1 MKAKKMIF
9 NLIRSGRISVKKRI
23 IIVFSLSLLLFGCG
37 SNNVEEVVSS
47 NEPIALDESSVSE
60 EDVSIDEVLDVSEND
75 EALVEPEESH
85 EGMYRSEL
93 TNEWI
98 DEELKDQRPMAVMVD
113 NEIYALP
120 HYGLNKN
127 ADVVYEIMNSTAN
140 GRITRLMVLV
150 KDWKNLEQFG
160 SVRSVRPTNFMLA
173 AEYNAVII
181 HDGGPFYI
189 NEYLSKGYV
198 NHLSGGF
205 ARFSN
210 GKATEFTEYV
220 TSEDYYNPTKGKSY
234 DGLIDRMKTANYSE
248 TYNDYYPGEHFT
260 FSEDEYKLSETEKD
274 ASSIKDAKEIDV
286 PFPHN
291 SSRLVYNDENGLYEY
306 YEYGEGHVDPL
317 DDNKIL
323 GFKNVIIYP
332 CPFKQLDQNGY
343 LVYHVVGSGEEGYY
357 ITNGEAIPIT
367 WSKAGETELTVYKNK
382 NTGEEITLNTGKTYI
397 GIVPSDAWG
406 NLSIN

>member
-1 MKAKKMIF
+1 MKKCLFVAMCM
-9 NLIRSGRISVKKRI
+9 
-23 IIVFSLSLLLFGCG
+23 SLMLFGCG
-37 SNNVEEVVSS
+37 TVKENQASAVEETETQPVIMLDEVEVSS
-47 NEPIALDESSVSE
+47 
-60 EDVSIDEVLDVSEND
+60 EDVSDNEA
-75 EALVEPEESH
+75 EALPMPEEEPEESH

-98 DEELKDQRPMAVMVD
+98 DEGLKDQRPMAVMVD

-120 HYGLNKN
+120 HYGLNKS

-189 NEYLSKGYV
+189 NEYIAKSYV

-220 TSEDYYNPTKGKSY
+220 TSEDYYNPTKGKTF
-234 DGLIDRMKTANYSE
+234 DGLIDRMKTAGYSE

-260 FSEDEYKLSETEKD
+260 FSDDDYKLSDEESD
-274 ASSIKDAKEIDV
+274 IKVAKEIDV

-291 SSRLVYNDENGLYEY
+291 SSKLVYNEENGLYEY
-306 YEYGEGHVDPL
+306 YEYGEAHVDPL
-317 DDNKIL
+317 DDNNIL

-332 CPFKQLDQNGY
+332 CPFKQLDENGY
-343 LVYHVVGSGEEGYY
+343 LVYHVVGSGNEGYY
-357 ITNGEAIPIT
+357 ITGGEAVPIT

-382 NTGEEITLNTGKTYI
+382 NTGEEIKLNTGKTYI
-397 GIVPSDAWG
+397 GVVPSDAWG
-406 NLSIN
+406 NLSIK